1 MGFAMESQELKEL
14 PICIVFRKIKYHF
27 QKTYKIP
34 YFGALFAKIR
44 AKTIF
49 PKRLDPIT
57 L

>member
-1 MGFAMESQELKEL
+1 MGLAMESQELKEL

-34 YFGALFAKIR
+34 YFGAPFAKIR

-49 PKRLDPIT
+49 PKKLDPIT